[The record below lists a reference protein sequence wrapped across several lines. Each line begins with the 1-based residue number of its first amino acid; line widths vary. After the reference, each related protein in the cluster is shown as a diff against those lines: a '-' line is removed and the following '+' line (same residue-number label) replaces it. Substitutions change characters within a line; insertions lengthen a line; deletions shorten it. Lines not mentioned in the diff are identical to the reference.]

1 MNTQKKVFEKLFS
14 NEKVEMASQ
23 KYEFAKKPSQILSE
37 VKKIDDL
44 LAKASLKMGAAD
56 KAYRAEYANFQ
67 GILDQVASGAD
78 SSEKDLLAIMDAIT
92 AIGGD
97 SKSAQGIDG
106 FKPAADLVTR
116 LKDLVP
122 KFRKLY
128 TKIS

>member
-1 MNTQKKVFEKLFS
+1 MNTDKKVFNKLFS
-14 NEKVEMASQ
+14 TEKVELASE
-23 KYEFAKKPSQILSE
+23 KFEFAKKPSQVLSE

-44 LAKASLKMGAAD
+44 LAKASLKMNAAD
-56 KAYRAEYANFQ
+56 IAYRKEYANFQ
-67 GILDQVASGAD
+67 NILDQVNSGAD

-97 SKSAQGIDG
+97 SKSAQTIDG

-128 TKIS
+128 TKI